1 MGQKFF
7 ENVVDAIPVIANVI
21 VRAAGP
27 AVQNRG
33 GSGSAQF
40 QPAAASP
47 APAID
52 RVGFHIRAVQWIR
65 NSVLIYLLETQGA
78 CQMSIPG
85 PPIDIKR
92 RFCNFL

>member
-1 MGQKFF
+1 MGQEFF
-7 ENVVDAIPVIANVI
+7 ENVVDAIPVVANVI

-27 AVQNRG
+27 AVQNHG

-52 RVGFHIRAVQWIR
+52 RVEFHIRAD
-65 NSVLIYLLETQGA
+65 E
-78 CQMSIPG
+78 
-85 PPIDIKR
+85 
-92 RFCNFL
+92 F